1 MALERLDELSR
12 RRLSFMDRL
21 SLEKAERDRISR
33 MATAKAEGK
42 AEGKAETSH
51 EIAAK
56 MLRKGCTSSFIS
68 EVTGL
73 TKAEISRL
81 KNGK

>member
-21 SLEKAERDRISR
+21 SLEKVRRDRVNDI
-33 MATAKAEGK
+33 ATAKAEGK
-42 AEGKAETSH
+42 AETSL

-56 MLRKGCTSSFIS
+56 MLRKGYAISSIS

-73 TKAEISRL
+73 SKAKISRL